1 MTRYVIVSLVSGI
14 LFGVLDGLINA
25 NPLAQKLYA
34 VYKPIARTS
43 LNPVAGIAID
53 ILYGFV
59 MAGLFLVLYNSLP
72 GEAGLVKGISFA
84 LMVWF
89 FRVLMHVAAQWMM
102 FNVPVAALLYTLVA
116 GLGEMLILGILY
128 GLALKPLS

>member
-1 MTRYVIVSLVSGI
+1 MTRYVVVSLVSGI

-25 NPLAQKLYA
+25 NPFAQRLYA
-34 VYKPIARTS
+34 VYQPIAKTS
-43 LNPVAGIAID
+43 FNPVAGIAID

-89 FRVLMHVAAQWMM
+89 FRVVMYVATQWMM
-102 FNVPVAALLYTLVA
+102 FDVPVSALLYTLVT
-116 GLGEMLILGILY
+116 GLGEVLILGILY
-128 GLALKPLS
+128 GLALKPSA